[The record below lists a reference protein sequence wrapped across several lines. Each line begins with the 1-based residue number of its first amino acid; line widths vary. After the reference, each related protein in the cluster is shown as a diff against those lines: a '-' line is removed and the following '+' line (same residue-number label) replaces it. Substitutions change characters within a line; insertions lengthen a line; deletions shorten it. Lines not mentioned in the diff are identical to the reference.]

1 MHNVRKKLYICNCKV
16 VVVHFM
22 AMNGQHRKPQLYNLI
37 GKVEI
42 VSTI

>member
-1 MHNVRKKLYICNCKV
+1 MHNIRKKLYICNCNV
-16 VVVHFM
+16 AVVHFV
-22 AMNGQHRKPQLYNLI
+22 AMNGQRRKSQLYNLI